1 MSAMMNRQVINRILL
16 SLLLLLSQQMAF
28 AHALSHWTGTLHGA
42 TAEQHDDGGGNTLSS
57 AVAQD
62 QTCDHCLALAQLA
75 APLGATPRTFFAG
88 DNGVTAFISTDT
100 GTHNARAVCGFRSRA
115 PPQA

>member
-1 MSAMMNRQVINRILL
+1 MSRQVINRILL

-28 AHALSHWTGTLHGA
+28 AHALSHWTGTLDVA
-42 TAEQHDDGGGNTLSS
+42 SAERHAYDGDSKLSS
-57 AVAQD
+57 AVAKD
-62 QTCDHCLALAQLA
+62 QTCDQCLALAQLV
-75 APLGATPRTFFAG
+75 APLGTAPRTFVAG

-100 GTHNARAVCGFRSRA
+100 GTHGARVVCGFNPRA

>member
-1 MSAMMNRQVINRILL
+1 MSRQVINRILL

-28 AHALSHWTGTLHGA
+28 AHALSHWTGTLHS
-42 TAEQHDDGGGNTLSS
+42 TELRQHGSGDNSLSS

-75 APLGATPRTFFAG
+75 APLGGTPRTFCAG
-88 DNGVTAFISTDT
+88 DNGATTFVSTDS
-100 GTHNARAVCGFRSRA
+100 GSHCARVSCGFNPRA

>member
-1 MSAMMNRQVINRILL
+1 MSRQVINRILL

-28 AHALSHWTGTLHGA
+28 AHALSHWTGTLHSA
-42 TAEQHDDGGGNTLSS
+42 NAEQHDDDSSSLSS

-62 QTCDHCLALAQLA
+62 QTCDHCLALAQLV
-75 APLGATPRTFFAG
+75 APLGTAPRTFCAG
-88 DNGVTAFISTDT
+88 DNGATAFISTDT
-100 GTHNARAVCGFRSRA
+100 GTHCARVVCGFNPRA

>member
-1 MSAMMNRQVINRILL
+1 MSAMSRQVINRILL

-28 AHALSHWTGTLHGA
+28 AHALSHWTGTLHGS
-42 TAEQHDDGGGNTLSS
+42 TAELHDDGGNSLSS

-62 QTCDHCLALAQLA
+62 QTCDHCLALAQLV
-75 APLGATPRTFFAG
+75 APLGATPRTFVAG
-88 DNGVTAFISTDT
+88 DNGATAFISTDT
-100 GTHNARAVCGFRSRA
+100 GTHSARIVCGFNPRA

>member
-1 MSAMMNRQVINRILL
+1 MSAIMSRQVVNRILL

-42 TAEQHDDGGGNTLSS
+42 TADQHEFDGSNSLSS

-62 QTCDHCLALAQLA
+62 QTCDHCLALAQLV
-75 APLGATPRTFFAG
+75 APLGSAARTFCAG
-88 DNGVTAFISTDT
+88 DNGATAFISTDT
-100 GTHNARAVCGFRSRA
+100 GTHCARVVCGFNPRA

>member
-1 MSAMMNRQVINRILL
+1 MAAIMSRQVVNRILL

-28 AHALSHWTGTLHGA
+28 AHALSHWTGTLHSA
-42 TAEQHDDGGGNTLSS
+42 SAERHEYDDSSLSA

-62 QTCDHCLALAQLA
+62 QTCDHCLALAQLV
-75 APLGATPRTFFAG
+75 APLGSTHRTFCSG
-88 DNGVTAFISTDT
+88 DNAATAFISTDT
-100 GTHNARAVCGFRSRA
+100 GAHCARVVCGFNPRA

>member
-1 MSAMMNRQVINRILL
+1 MNRQVINRILL

-28 AHALSHWTGTLHGA
+28 AHALSHWTGTLHG
-42 TAEQHDDGGGNTLSS
+42 TKAEQHESDGSGLSS

-62 QTCDHCLALAQLA
+62 QTCDHCLALAQLV
-75 APLGATPRTFFAG
+75 APLASTPRTFCAG
-88 DNGVTAFISTDT
+88 DNGATAFISTDT
-100 GTHNARAVCGFRSRA
+100 GTHCPRVVCGFNPRA

>member
-1 MSAMMNRQVINRILL
+1 MSRQVINRILL

-42 TAEQHDDGGGNTLSS
+42 SAEQHDYDDNRLSS

-62 QTCDHCLALAQLA
+62 QTCDHCLAFAQLV
-75 APLGATPRTFFAG
+75 APLGSVPRTFCAG
-88 DNGVTAFISTDT
+88 DNGATAFISTDT
-100 GTHNARAVCGFRSRA
+100 GSHCARVTCGFNPRA

>member
-1 MSAMMNRQVINRILL
+1 MAAIMSRQVVNRILL

-28 AHALSHWTGTLHGA
+28 AHALSHWTGTLHSA
-42 TAEQHDDGGGNTLSS
+42 SAERHEYDDSSLSA

-62 QTCDHCLALAQLA
+62 QTCDHCLALAQLV
-75 APLGATPRTFFAG
+75 APLGSTHRTFCAG
-88 DNGVTAFISTDT
+88 DSAASAFISTDT
-100 GTHNARAVCGFRSRA
+100 GTHCARVVCGFNPRA

>member
-1 MSAMMNRQVINRILL
+1 MSRQVINRILL

-42 TAEQHDDGGGNTLSS
+42 TVERHEADDGSSLSS

-62 QTCDHCLALAQLA
+62 QTCDHCLALAQLV
-75 APLGATPRTFFAG
+75 APLGATPRTFCAG
-88 DNGVTAFISTDT
+88 DNGATAFISTDT
-100 GTHNARAVCGFRSRA
+100 GSHCARVTCGFNPRA

>member
-1 MSAMMNRQVINRILL
+1 MSRQAINRILL

-28 AHALSHWTGTLHGA
+28 AHALSHWTGTLHS
-42 TAEQHDDGGGNTLSS
+42 EKVVRHEDDGSDSSSLSS

-62 QTCDHCLALAQLA
+62 QTCDHCLALAQLV
-75 APLGATPRTFFAG
+75 APLCSTPRTFCAG
-88 DNGVTAFISTDT
+88 DNAATAFISTDT
-100 GTHNARAVCGFRSRA
+100 GTYCARVVCGFNSRA

>member
-1 MSAMMNRQVINRILL
+1 MSAIMTRQVINRILL

-28 AHALSHWTGTLHGA
+28 AHALSHWTATLPGS
-42 TAEQHDDGGGNTLSS
+42 TVQQHAQEASGLSS

-75 APLGATPRTFFAG
+75 APLGSAARTFCAG
-88 DNGVTAFISTDT
+88 DNGASAFISTDT
-100 GTHNARAVCGFRSRA
+100 GSHCARVVCGFNPRA

>member
-1 MSAMMNRQVINRILL
+1 MSAIMSRQVINRILL
-16 SLLLLLSQQMAF
+16 SLLLLLSQQMSF

-42 TAEQHDDGGGNTLSS
+42 TTEQHDDAGNSLSS

-75 APLGATPRTFFAG
+75 APLGHTPRTFVAG

-100 GTHNARAVCGFRSRA
+100 GTHSARVVCGFNPRA

>member
-1 MSAMMNRQVINRILL
+1 MSRQVINRILL

-28 AHALSHWTGTLHGA
+28 AHALSHWTGTLPGS
-42 TAEQHDDGGGNTLSS
+42 TAQQHADEGSSLSS

-75 APLGATPRTFFAG
+75 APLGSTARTFCAG
-88 DNGVTAFISTDT
+88 DNGVTAFISTDS
-100 GTHNARAVCGFRSRA
+100 GSHCARVVCGFNPRA

>member
-1 MSAMMNRQVINRILL
+1 MSRQVINRILL

-42 TAEQHDDGGGNTLSS
+42 TAQQHELDDSSSLSS

-75 APLGATPRTFFAG
+75 APLGTSQRFFGA
-88 DNGVTAFISTDT
+88 DNACAIGFISTDT
-100 GTHNARAVCGFRSRA
+100 GAHGARVVCGFNPRA

>member
-1 MSAMMNRQVINRILL
+1 MAAIMSRQVVNRILL

-28 AHALSHWTGTLHGA
+28 AHALSHWTGTLHSA
-42 TAEQHDDGGGNTLSS
+42 SAERHAYDDSSLSA

-62 QTCDHCLALAQLA
+62 QTCDHCLALAQLV
-75 APLGATPRTFFAG
+75 APLGSTHRTFCAG
-88 DNGVTAFISTDT
+88 DNAATAFISTDT
-100 GTHNARAVCGFRSRA
+100 GTHCARVACGFNPRA